1 MMNYFLIALQFLTRI
16 TIKKDLNITEENFGK
31 SSFYFPLIGFF
42 LGCILALIGYLTA
55 RLFQPFTTVILLIV
69 AEIILTGG
77 LHLDGYMDT
86 CDGIFSGRQRERML
100 EIMKD
105 SRVGANSVI
114 GLFILIL
121 LKIGLLLELM
131 TTLDIIPVLLTMP
144 LIGRWAMVY
153 VITFFPYARKQGLGS
168 YFCKTLALKEF
179 LYLTLYSSLI
189 VLVILPR
196 KFYPVLPLTY
206 FLISMIAHRI
216 NKILLGHTGDTY
228 GAVNEITEI
237 LYLLGCVLLS
247 KL

>member
-1 MMNYFLIALQFLTRI
+1 MNDFLIALQFLTRI
-16 TIKKDLNITEENFGK
+16 TIKKDLIITEDNFGK
-31 SSFYFPLIGFF
+31 SSFYFPLVGFF
-42 LGCILALIGYLTA
+42 LGCILALTGYVA
-55 RLFQPFTTVILLIV
+55 SRLFQPFTTVVFLIA
-69 AEIILTGG
+69 AEVILTGG

-131 TTLDIIPVLLTMP
+131 TTLNIIPILFIMP
-144 LIGRWAMVY
+144 LMGRWAMVY
-153 VITFFPYARKQGLGS
+153 IITFFPYARKAGLGS
-168 YFCKTLALKEF
+168 YFSQSISKRQF
-179 LYLTLYSSLI
+179 IHITLYSVFIALVMLPVKLYL
-189 VLVILPR
+189 VLV
-196 KFYPVLPLTY
+196 LTA
-206 FLISMIAHRI
+206 FFVHLIAHKI

-228 GAVNEITEI
+228 GAVNEMTET
-237 LYLLGCVLLS
+237 LYLLGCVVIS